1 MDYRQEW
8 SPDGTLIAYLS
19 QVADLSVDL
28 RVVDAHGQNQLTLAD
43 HLAEA
48 GNLVWSPDSRQVA
61 YDARVVGL
69 QSYQL

>member
-1 MDYRQEW
+1 
-8 SPDGTLIAYLS
+8 
-19 QVADLSVDL
+19 
-28 RVVDAHGQNQLTLAD
+28 LAD